1 MQKRTILWADD
12 DPDDL
17 MLMRQVLEE
26 DRLEYDIVEVHNG
39 REALDYLEAQQSERD
54 LPCLLIL
61 DMNMPVLNGRTTLTL
76 LKQDERFSKLPVV
89 IFTTS
94 NSELDKMFCKKF
106 QVEMITKPPTFSN
119 FREVIKKLLTYC
131 AKD

>member
-26 DRLEYDIVEVHNG
+26 DGLQYDIVEVQNG
-39 REALDYLEAQQSERD
+39 REALDYLQGRQSDQD
-54 LPCLLIL
+54 LPCLVIL
-61 DMNMPVLNGRTTLTL
+61 DMNMPVLNGRTTLTI
-76 LKQDERFSKLPVV
+76 LKNDERLSKLPVV

-94 NSELDKMFCKKF
+94 SSELDKMFCRKF

-119 FREVIKKLLTYC
+119 FREVIKKLLSFC
-131 AKD
+131 SSN